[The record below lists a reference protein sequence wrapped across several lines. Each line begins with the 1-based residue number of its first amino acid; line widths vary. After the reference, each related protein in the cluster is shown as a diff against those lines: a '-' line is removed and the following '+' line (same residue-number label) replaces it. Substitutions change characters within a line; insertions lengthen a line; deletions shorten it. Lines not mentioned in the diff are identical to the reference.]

1 MQKKVKLTIL
11 IFLLLVLTS
20 CSMPDISSISSLFGS
35 KNIATG
41 KGVKLEFTD
50 YPKGDLTDKEQFR
63 VMTRV
68 SNFGNSP
75 IDGVICLSD
84 TPSSRNIGIPS
95 DPSASCVDIH
105 LDTAE
110 TLSAGK
116 VSAYQ
121 QDIAFPNEVGSFY
134 YYDNIQKDITQ
145 TSIISA
151 HLKYAVDSKSAAQ
164 ICVKSMNANVKN
176 IPVPCEDE
184 QTLTDIKQPD
194 FPIQITKIEKDV
206 SSVSPTEANVKL
218 KIYVSQKEEGQA
230 IPRSS
235 IFEQVSSFKPEVEFK
250 PGFIGG
256 SGEFTCTPLTNGKFE
271 LRENEKVI
279 NCRATVN
286 IGQEYLY
293 DTFVVE
299 LGYGFE
305 KVISLPPINLISSQ
319 SNIA

>member
-1 MQKKVKLTIL
+1 
-11 IFLLLVLTS
+11 
-20 CSMPDISSISSLFGS
+20 MPDISSLFGGS
-35 KNIATG
+35 TIVTG
-41 KGVKLEFTD
+41 KGVKLEFVD
-50 YPKGDLTDKEQFR
+50 YPKGELTDKEQFR
-63 VMTRV
+63 IMAKV

-75 IDGVICLSD
+75 VDGVLCLSD
-84 TPSSRNIGIPS
+84 TPGARNVGILS
-95 DPSASCVDIH
+95 DPSAACADIH

-110 TLSAGK
+110 TLSEGK
-116 VSAYQ
+116 ISAYQ
-121 QDIAFPNEVGSFY
+121 QGVGFPNGGNGYY

-164 ICVKSMNANVKN
+164 ICIKSMNANIKN
-176 IPVPCEDE
+176 IPVPCDNS
-184 QTLTDIKQPD
+184 QTITDIIQPD
-194 FPIQITKIEKDV
+194 FPIQVTKIEKEV
-206 SSVSPTEANVKL
+206 SSISPTEANVKL
-218 KIYVSQKEEGQA
+218 KIYISQKEEGQA

-235 IFEQVSSFKPEVEFK
+235 LFEQVSSFKPEVEFK

-256 SGEFTCTPLTNGKFE
+256 SGEFICTPLINGKFE

-286 IGQEYLY
+286 IDQEYLY
-293 DTFVVE
+293 DSFVVE

-305 KVISLPPINLISSQ
+305 KVISLPPIKLISSQ